1 MKKKFT
7 TPTTKVLELRTS
19 SGILN
24 EKFGNNTYV
33 PVNNVVGD
41 DGAFDGYEDGMY
53 SNGSFF
59 DEGND
64 KWDSF

>member
-41 DGAFDGYEDGMY
+41 DGAF
-53 SNGSFF
+53 
-59 DEGND
+59 
-64 KWDSF
+64 